1 MSSFRS
7 LLSFAF
13 IASLLSCG
21 PVEHETI
28 SGMSQIVTPPAV
40 PNFPPSLNIPTNG
53 DGLDA
58 AVFKLGVEDPL
69 QAGVEA
75 ARLAVLGGGIRR
87 RVVCTAN
94 NSLVIKPVGVVVA
107 TVGGTTW
114 AVPHSTSTTI
124 DPSALVTLAASTR
137 YWVYAQLSAA
147 NPPVLSFIVSTDA
160 PTTPGLFYRT
170 GDTSALYISTFVTD
184 GSGNILTYTQ
194 NDNEYQYSDLTATG
208 GGTTGNLLLDGGTA
222 STKTTVPASP
232 LVPTGASRM
241 LLAYQWSGGTATLG
255 HIYAKGATRSLN
267 WRISASGGAS
277 DFIAGNLQLSV
288 AGGLSFEY
296 SADGGNAALFAWATG
311 FTL

>member
-13 IASLLSCG
+13 VASLLSCG

-87 RVVCTAN
+87 RVVCAS
-94 NSLVIKPVGVVVA
+94 NSSLTVYPIGTVVA

-114 AVPHSTSTTI
+114 AVPHSVATVL
-124 DPSALVTLAASTR
+124 DPSALVSLANNTR

-147 NPPVLSFIVSTDA
+147 NPPVLNFIISTDA
-160 PTTPGLFYRT
+160 PTTPGLAYRT
-170 GDTSALYISTFVTD
+170 GDASSLYVSTFATD
-184 GSGNILTYTQ
+184 SSSNIIKYDQDDSHFTFNNRY
-194 NDNEYQYSDLTATG
+194 AAG
-208 GGTTGNLLLDGGTA
+208 GGVKGNHVVDNDSSLGPTTVSVASCVPTMAMSFRVQVQLSGTSDQVIVTQTGNSVPNFTLKNDDTQKLA
-222 STKTTVPASP
+222 NSST
-232 LVPTGASRM
+232 M
-241 LLAYQWSGGTATLG
+241 
-255 HIYAKGATRSLN
+255 
-267 WRISASGGAS
+267 SA
-277 DFIAGNLQLSV
+277 N
-288 AGGLSFEY
+288 GGLSFIFAIPGAVGTVN
-296 SADGGNAALFAWATG
+296 ADVEEFWL
-311 FTL
+311 